1 MRQFAHAL
9 FWFRRDLRLT
19 DNTGLYH
26 ALDRAQRVSCIFVFD
41 REILD
46 ALPSKQDRRVEFI
59 RESLAGIDG
68 MLRRH
73 GSTLTVL
80 HGRPV
85 EEVPELAARLKGER
99 AGYAVFTQLQYK
111 SRTRL
116 SITGYCENRSR
127 VACGMGDMWAVR
139 IDGSR

>member
-1 MRQFAHAL
+1 VRQFAHAL

-26 ALDRAQRVSCIFVFD
+26 ALERSQRVSCIFVFD

-46 ALPSKQDRRVEFI
+46 APSSKKDRRVEFI
-59 RESLAGIDG
+59 RESLAEMDC

-80 HGRPV
+80 RGLPAKEIRDI
-85 EEVPELAARLKGER
+85 
-99 AGYAVFTQLQYK
+99 Q
-111 SRTRL
+111 
-116 SITGYCENRSR
+116 
-127 VACGMGDMWAVR
+127 
-139 IDGSR
+139 